1 MNNVTTHSDPH
12 DVCGGVCVLSCQ
24 TLTCHTGS
32 LLWTSSPWRI
42 FILSSTKRR
51 ARLASDEICGE
62 TEHHCRCF
70 ETEPPSLRVA
80 SAFPIP
86 VAAWRDV
93 NDPGPRRAAVPGQ
106 TVHQGEWQMPGQKA
120 RFHFAD
126 LGWTSAHCSFNTK
139 TCNTLNNKSGDL
151 KLFPEQIYSSDYFT
165 YIQLF

>member
-1 MNNVTTHSDPH
+1 MT
-12 DVCGGVCVLSCQ
+12 CAGVCACCHVKHWRVTLGRFCGRHLRGGFSSFHQQNEERVLHQMRSVEK
-24 TLTCHTGS
+24 LNIIVAVLKRS
-32 LLWTSSPWRI
+32 L
-42 FILSSTKRR
+42 
-51 ARLASDEICGE
+51 
-62 TEHHCRCF
+62 
-70 ETEPPSLRVA
+70 PPSLRVA